1 MAQEKREVARHTSLR
16 ERWAA
21 EGLAF
26 DHEADMESMTMK
38 KRGQETW
45 QERYAA
51 CYSPICRFP
60 LYRFVVFPFLSSSS
74 ILVET
79 QRYLIGFEFS
89 FGFRIGGV
97 GSRLYLT
104 PSGP

>member
-26 DHEADMESMTMK
+26 DHEADLQTMAMK

-45 QERYAA
+45 QER
-51 CYSPICRFP
+51 
-60 LYRFVVFPFLSSSS
+60 
-74 ILVET
+74 
-79 QRYLIGFEFS
+79 
-89 FGFRIGGV
+89 
-97 GSRLYLT
+97 
-104 PSGP
+104 